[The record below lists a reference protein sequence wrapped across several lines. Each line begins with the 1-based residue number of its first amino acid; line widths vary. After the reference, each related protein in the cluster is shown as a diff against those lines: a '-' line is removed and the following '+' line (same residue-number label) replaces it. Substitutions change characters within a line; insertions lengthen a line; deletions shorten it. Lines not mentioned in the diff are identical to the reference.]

1 MAKPVRV
8 LLVEDNPGDALLVQ
22 EFLSEAAPGEFV
34 VEHLSRLEPALK
46 KTQARPW
53 DVILLD
59 LSLPDA
65 HGLDTVRQMLGAVP
79 QIPIVVM
86 SGLGDQE
93 VALTAVKEGAQ
104 DYLVKG
110 QVDGV
115 GLCKSL
121 RYALERARTKRLLA
135 EARER
140 AELLAALGDALQAAH
155 TPQQIAEIT
164 APRIGP
170 MLRADYVAL
179 SRQDGEVMRLIYVW
193 GKLPL
198 DLEREALQ
206 GIARQRGGMVWRVV
220 EEGQALYTEN
230 YAAQPH
236 QIIPLGDYAVAV
248 EPVRGSDGRVRA
260 TLSAGRPGTEGPW
273 LQGERDLMARIAA
286 TLGLALE
293 RAELLQRLEADR
305 AQTSAVLGA
314 MLESAPTGFAFLDT
328 QLRYRH
334 INRELAELNGISME
348 RHLGRTVEEAMPRIA
363 QRVLPH
369 LRQVLETG
377 QPVLDQEF
385 EGVGPLA
392 GRYWLVSYFPVR
404 RGDGVVIGV
413 GIITQ
418 EVTERRR
425 TEMILRES
433 EARLRSINEAQKRFV
448 SDAAHELRA
457 PLTAIMGNLELL
469 HRFPNMAPGERAAAL
484 SETEQEA
491 RRMSRLV
498 SDLLTLARG
507 DGGVPIRQDT
517 ISLKEVLLKAF
528 NEARHLAK
536 GHRLELDLA
545 QDLRVK
551 GDSDYLKQLALI
563 LLDNAIKYTPAS
575 GTVRLE
581 LRHQPPYAE
590 FSVHDD
596 GPGIP
601 DEDLPKV
608 FERFY
613 RADKSRH
620 QDPGGSGLGLS
631 IAKWIVDSHRG
642 QLSLESRVGKGTRA
656 VVRLPLSTQSEP
668 RDDPQASSPGV

>member
-1 MAKPVRV
+1 
-8 LLVEDNPGDALLVQ
+8 
-22 EFLSEAAPGEFV
+22 
-34 VEHLSRLEPALK
+34 
-46 KTQARPW
+46 
-53 DVILLD
+53 
-59 LSLPDA
+59 
-65 HGLDTVRQMLGAVP
+65 
-79 QIPIVVM
+79 
-86 SGLGDQE
+86 
-93 VALTAVKEGAQ
+93 
-104 DYLVKG
+104 
-110 QVDGV
+110 
-115 GLCKSL
+115 
-121 RYALERARTKRLLA
+121 
-135 EARER
+135 
-140 AELLAALGDALQAAH
+140 
-155 TPQQIAEIT
+155 
-164 APRIGP
+164 
-170 MLRADYVAL
+170 
-179 SRQDGEVMRLIYVW
+179 
-193 GKLPL
+193 
-198 DLEREALQ
+198 
-206 GIARQRGGMVWRVV
+206 
-220 EEGQALYTEN
+220 
-230 YAAQPH
+230 
-236 QIIPLGDYAVAV
+236 
-248 EPVRGSDGRVRA
+248 
-260 TLSAGRPGTEGPW
+260 
-273 LQGERDLMARIAA
+273 MARIAA

-293 RAELLQRLEADR
+293 RAELLQRLEADH

-328 QLRYRH
+328 ELRYRH
-334 INRELAELNGISME
+334 INREMAELNGISIE
-348 RHLGRTVEEAMPRIA
+348 HHLGRTIQEAMPRIA
-363 QRVLPH
+363 ERVLPH
-369 LRQVLETG
+369 LRQVLQTG

-385 EGVGPLA
+385 EGMGPLA
-392 GRYWLVSYFPVR
+392 GRYWLVSYFAVR
-404 RGDGVVIGV
+404 SNSGETIGV

-418 EVTERRR
+418 EVTLRRR
-425 TEMILRES
+425 TEMALRES

-507 DGGVPIRQDT
+507 DGGVPIRQET

-536 GHRLELDLA
+536 GHRLELDLSE
-545 QDLRVK
+545 DSRVK

-581 LRHQPPYAE
+581 LRSRPPYAE
-590 FSVHDD
+590 FCVQDD

-631 IAKWIVDSHRG
+631 IAKWIVESHKG
-642 QLSLESRVGKGTRA
+642 QLALESTIGKGTRA
-656 VVRLPLSTQSEP
+656 VVRIPLSAQPEP
-668 RDDPQASSPGV
+668 SL